1 MNEKIVV
8 YGHPTCPSVGP
19 IKAMLTR
26 AKVDY
31 AYVNIRQ
38 DAQAAALVRSINQ
51 GNESVP
57 TLVFP
62 DGSTLTEPST
72 SAVKRKLEAMG
83 YQVGLLTWLIGNS
96 RLIITGLLIL
106 FALLRFLEIL

>member
-1 MNEKIVV
+1 MTEQIIV
-8 YGHPTCPSVGP
+8 YGHPTCPGVGP

-31 AYVNIRQ
+31 TYVNIHQ
-38 DAQAAALVRSINQ
+38 DAQAAALVRSINR

-62 DGSTLTEPST
+62 DGSTLTEPSA
-72 SAVKRKLEAMG
+72 SELKQKLETMG
-83 YQVGLLTWLIGNS
+83 YQVGLLAWLLGNSWLIVTT
-96 RLIITGLLIL
+96 LIIL
-106 FALLRFLEIL
+106 FALLRFLEIF